1 MQPPDAAPPPA
12 QPGRLPAWMLAEEP
26 DAGPGRGRTCAFC
39 GREAP
44 PDSAFC
50 PNDGR
55 ALAAA
60 LRPAPDAPLIVV
72 FTDIEDSVWLTGRLG
87 DVAWAEIVDDHNA
100 TVREAIQRHSGFEVK
115 VTGDGF
121 LIVFPEPIHAVR
133 AAVGIQRRVTAR
145 AAQRRDWPVR
155 VRIGIHRGEV
165 VVRPGGDVLGHTVNM
180 AERIMKKAAGGE
192 IWVSGSVYAAVEAA
206 IPSAA
211 WLDRGLRRLRGVPQR
226 HHLYE
231 LAWARLDP
239 APESPPTTPAP
250 DTGAATAA
258 AG

>member
-12 QPGRLPAWMLAEEP
+12 QPGGLPDWMLAEEP
-26 DAGPGRGRTCAFC
+26 VTGTGRGRTCAFC
-39 GREAP
+39 GLEAP

-55 ALAAA
+55 SLTAA
-60 LRPAPDAPLIVV
+60 LRPAADAPLSVV
-72 FTDIEDSVWLTGRLG
+72 FTDIEDSVWLTVRFG
-87 DVAWAEIVDDHNA
+87 DATWTEIVDEHNA
-100 TVREAIQRHSGFEVK
+100 VVREALQRHSGFEVK

-121 LIVFPEPIHAVR
+121 LIVFPDPIHAVR

-145 AAQRRDWPVR
+145 AEQHRNWPVR

-192 IWVSGSVYAAVEAA
+192 IWVSDSVYAHVEAA
-206 IPSAA
+206 IPSED

-226 HHLYE
+226 QHLYE
-231 LAWARLDP
+231 LDWARLNG
-239 APESPPTTPAP
+239 ASASPPTPPAP
-250 DTGAATAA
+250 DTPADPGAEA
-258 AG
+258 